1 MAKQAEIPGTERKD
15 VSKKLRKLGEQHAE
29 AINEHTKAGVKKRD
43 TKLAVIAQMKE
54 EGVEHYRDTETTPP
68 IDVKYSLE
76 DKLTVKKYRPPEAD
90 DEDDA
95 PKKGRAKKGDGDL
108 N

>member
-1 MAKQAEIPGTERKD
+1 M
-15 VSKKLRKLGEQHAE
+15 
-29 AINEHTKAGVKKRD
+29 KKRD

-76 DKLTVKKYRPPEAD
+76 DKLTVKKYRPPED

-95 PKKGRAKKGDGDL
+95 PKKGKGKKGGDL